1 MAKMIII
8 ETRFPPCKGKRNR
21 GARSPLN
28 RCAVCGCAVCG
39 RAVRDR
45 GARLCR
51 DCSTESRYCKD
62 RGEVAHA

>member
-1 MAKMIII
+1 MGRMII

-28 RCAVCGCAVCG
+28 RCAVCG

-51 DCSTESRYCKD
+51 DCLSDPRYCKD